1 MTSSRISMPTDCLI
15 VEMTSLASTQS
26 DILTRRLLASVSS
39 VAFSCRSLETSAAIW
54 AARYWS
60 CSASV
65 VESLLGTLRLWGL
78 EQIGE

>member
-54 AARYWS
+54 AARL
-60 CSASV
+60 AS
-65 VESLLGTLRLWGL
+65 EPTDNYGRLLL
-78 EQIGE
+78 E